1 MSNQPITVTSHVARD
16 FLQNADYFSTV
27 PKVVWEY
34 VSNSLDNPRDG
45 QSALVDVTISPDRIV
60 VKDNGRGMSRDDL
73 IVFFEM
79 HGRNVQRQ
87 QGRVVRGRFGTGKC
101 AAFGVA
107 RSLRIETT
115 KDGRY
120 NVVQLDREA
129 IEASTDGKPFRV
141 DEKVVDV
148 ATDGDPGTVVVIS
161 RLLEPRRLEI
171 DDTRR
176 YVERHLGRH
185 QQSHEVIINGHACE
199 FVEPVAIAEYQF
211 DAPGDIRERIGESH
225 LSIRVAPA
233 PLDADENGIDVIS
246 HGLWHDTTLGDLARQ
261 GSARRIFG
269 EVVCDLLE
277 TWVGEPSPFDNTR
290 NNTLNPSNPIV
301 ATLLGWVSAR
311 LRDIVASLDA
321 AERQRKKSDEARKLM
336 TEAKRLGQALE
347 QDFKELQRQLAKIR
361 RDQRQLPGA
370 GVSKEAVEAIGPV
383 SDADDPNTRVMPGDG
398 DMPTE
403 EQQAGSPPGEGKR
416 GSVGTVGDE
425 PRPGRG
431 LMPGEQA
438 GTHHK
443 REAAA
448 RVKSTF
454 GIEFVNE
461 TAERDRSH
469 YDRESRTIFINLD
482 HPQLAI
488 ARSTNPE
495 IESSGFRQVVYEIAF
510 VEYALALMTEEAYRD
525 ALMDPHDVLF
535 DVRRTVN
542 RLSSRIA
549 QLIDAP

>member
-1 MSNQPITVTSHVARD
+1 MTKPITVTSHVARD

-34 VSNSLDNPRDG
+34 VSNALDNPREA
-45 QSALVDVTISPDRIV
+45 QPAVVDVTISADRIV

-73 IVFFEM
+73 SRFFQM
-79 HGRNVQRQ
+79 HGHNTQRQ
-87 QGRVVRGRFGTGKC
+87 QGKVVRGRFGTGKC

-107 RSLRIETT
+107 RSLRIETS
-115 KDGRY
+115 KDGLY

-129 IEASTDGKPFRV
+129 IDASADGKPFRV
-141 DEKVVDV
+141 EEKVVD
-148 ATDGDPGTVVVIS
+148 AHSDDDSGTTVVIS
-161 RLLEPRRLEI
+161 RLLEPRRLDI

-185 QQSHEVIINGHACE
+185 QQRHEVIINGHACE
-199 FVEPVAIAEYQF
+199 FVEPVALAKFEF
-211 DAPGDIRERIGESH
+211 DAPDDLRVLLGDSH

-246 HGLWHDTTLGDLARQ
+246 HGLWHDTTLGDLQRQ
-261 GSARRIFG
+261 GATRRIFG

-277 TWVGEPSPFDNTR
+277 TWVGDPSPFDNTR
-290 NNTLNPSNPIV
+290 NNTLNPANPIV
-301 ATLLGWVSAR
+301 ATLLGWVSTR
-311 LRDIVASLDA
+311 LREVVASLDA
-321 AERQRKKSDEARKLM
+321 AEREHKKSDEARKLSA
-336 TEAKRLGQALE
+336 EAKRPGQALE
-347 QDFKELQRQLAKIR
+347 QDFNELQRQLAKIR
-361 RDQRQLPGA
+361 REQAQLPGA
-370 GVSKEAVEAIGPV
+370 GSSREPVETIGPV
-383 SDADDPNTRVMPGDG
+383 SQGDDPAARLMPGDG
-398 DMPTE
+398 DIPTE
-403 EQQAGSPPGEGKR
+403 EQQAGSPAGEGTR

-431 LMPGEQA
+431 LIPGAQP
-438 GTHHK
+438 GTFHK
-443 REAAA
+443 REAAH

-454 GIEFVNE
+454 GLEFVNE

-488 ARSTNPE
+488 ARLTNPE
-495 IESSGFRQVVYEIAF
+495 IESSGFRQIVYEIAF

-542 RLSSRIA
+542 RMSSRIA
-549 QLIDAP
+549 SLVDGP